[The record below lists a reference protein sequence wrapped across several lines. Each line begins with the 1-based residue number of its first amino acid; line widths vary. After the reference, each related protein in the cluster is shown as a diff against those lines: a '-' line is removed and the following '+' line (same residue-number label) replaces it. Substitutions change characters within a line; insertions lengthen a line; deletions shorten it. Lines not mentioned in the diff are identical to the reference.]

1 MMLVCCQEMKP
12 TDFMK
17 RTAFLLL
24 FTFLLL
30 GSAWAQ
36 AQQIPALPP
45 LVSVTGTGEVKV
57 EPDEIVLNIGIDV
70 RDKDLDAARKLNDER
85 VVALL
90 NFLKK
95 SGIDSKYIQTTNLSV
110 YPQYVGEF
118 GQTTPEFYTAQKSV
132 SILIKNV
139 KRFDEI
145 LTGIYKTGAN
155 RVEGINYRSSELQ
168 KHREQA
174 RKLAIQAAKQ
184 KAQALT
190 GELGSKL
197 GRVYSITEQGV
208 PGPIPMYR
216 AQMANKMSEASF
228 ADSSGP
234 TIALGQLIISQSVE
248 VSFVIE

>member
-1 MMLVCCQEMKP
+1 
-12 TDFMK
+12 MK
-17 RTAFLLL
+17 RTASLLL
-24 FTFLLL
+24 FAFLLL

-36 AQQIPALPP
+36 AQQFPALPP

-95 SGIDSKYIQTTNLSV
+95 SGVDSKYIQTTNLSV

-197 GRVYSITEQGV
+197 GRVYSITEQGQPGY
-208 PGPIPMYR
+208 PGPVYR

-234 TIALGQLIISQSVE
+234 TIALGQLVISQTVE